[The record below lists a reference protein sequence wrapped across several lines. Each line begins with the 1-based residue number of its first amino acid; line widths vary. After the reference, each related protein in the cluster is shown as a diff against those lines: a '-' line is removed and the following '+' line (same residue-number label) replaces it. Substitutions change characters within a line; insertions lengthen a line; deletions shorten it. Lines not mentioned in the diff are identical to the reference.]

1 VIALDTNVLV
11 RLLVQDDADQAGR
24 ARRLVEQC
32 LTNGE
37 ACLVSLPVLCE
48 LEWVLETA
56 YGASRAQVASAVKAL
71 MTTPPFELEDA
82 EVVNAALRAYS
93 RGKGDLSDHLI
104 GRAARSRG
112 ARTTYTFD
120 RDLRRAEGFSLL

>member
-24 ARRLVEQC
+24 ARRLVEEC
-32 LTNGE
+32 LANGE
-37 ACLVSLPVLCE
+37 VCLVSLPVLCE

-56 YGASRAQVASAVKAL
+56 YGASRAQLASAVKAL
-71 MTTPPFELEDA
+71 MTTPPFEFEDA
-82 EVVNAALRAYS
+82 DLVHAALRAYS
-93 RGKGDLSDHLI
+93 MGKGDLSDHLI

>member
-11 RLLVQDDADQAGR
+11 RLLVQDNADQARR
-24 ARRLVEQC
+24 ARRLIQEC
-32 LTNGE
+32 LANGE
-37 ACLVSLPVLCE
+37 GCLVSLPVLCE

-56 YGASRAQVASAVKAL
+56 YGASRAHVTSAVKAL
-71 MTTPPFELEDA
+71 MTTPPFEFEDTDA
-82 EVVNAALRAYS
+82 VNAALGAYA

-104 GRAARSRG
+104 GRLARSRG